1 MPKKD
6 GFPPRNVPFRL
17 RDRYILLLGN
27 PLVRREVDQKPLDHA
42 PVAFPAYPE
51 IDPRRHIS
59 V

>member
-17 RDRYILLLGN
+17 CDRYILLLGN
-27 PLVRREVDQKPLDHA
+27 PLVRRKIDQKPLDHA

>member
-1 MPKKD
+1 MPKKN

-17 RDRYILLLGN
+17 RDRYILLLGD
-27 PLVRREVDQKPLDHA
+27 PLIRREINQKSLDHA